1 MYVCMYVCIY
11 YCRWKMV
18 VLCQIKDVFFSRLLT
33 LEDGSIALLL
43 LLLHHHHHLAIIAKE
58 VQLPESLRH
67 TATLAVDHMVDRFSP
82 IERLYLQ
89 TAEKHFRT
97 QNYLLALI
105 TYHDRMNNKKSP
117 KCREIFN
124 IHLYTYIHTY
134 IHTHT
139 YIHKINK

>member
-1 MYVCMYVCIY
+1 MSDKRC
-11 YCRWKMV
+11 
-18 VLCQIKDVFFSRLLT
+18 VFLRLLT
-33 LEDGSIALLL
+33 LEDGSIAFLL
-43 LLLHHHHHLAIIAKE
+43 LLLHHHHIAIIAKE

-67 TATLAVDHMVDRFSP
+67 TATLAVDHTVDRFSP

-105 TYHDRMNNKKSP
+105 TYHDRIDNKKSP

-124 IHLYTYIHTY
+124 KHLYTYIHTH
-134 IHTHT
+134 IHT
-139 YIHKINK
+139 